1 MSKTAVRCSDRVSN
15 RVNRENGMIDTL
27 RYRLARVIL
36 VVALFGCP
44 AVSPSEDVYKDKT
57 LTFIVGYSPG
67 GTYDQYTRLVARH
80 IGKYLPGNPT
90 RIVENMPGAG
100 GIIAANHLYNRVKP
114 DGLTVAAWASPLI
127 LQHVMGNDAIKI
139 DGRKVGWVGIPG
151 PYDTAC
157 HFSEASGIKTM
168 DDWINSKRPLKISSI
183 GPGTSLSDVPKL
195 LKAALNLPLEM
206 VEGYKGGAEA
216 RLAVESGEVDGLC
229 ASWQAT
235 KVTWRSQIEAGKI
248 RVVLQATL
256 KSHPDLKKVP
266 LAINYAKSEE
276 ARILLRVADNVHVY
290 QFPYSV
296 APGTPP
302 DRLQLLQQAFVKTL
316 RDRDL
321 TAEAKK
327 ADLEVAPIDG
337 PTTTK
342 TFATLYELS
351 PTLVAQLKDL
361 LIPKR

>member
-1 MSKTAVRCSDRVSN
+1 MAYTIN
-15 RVNRENGMIDTL
+15 R
-27 RYRLARVIL
+27 RLA
-36 VVALFGCP
+36 ALTTA
-44 AVSPSEDVYKDKT
+44 AVLLGLAAATQAQDIYKDKT

-67 GTYDQYTRLVARH
+67 GTYDQYTRLIARH
-80 IGKYLPGNPT
+80 ISKYLPGNPT

-114 DGLTVAAWASPLI
+114 DGLTIAAWASPLV

-139 DGRKVGWVGIPG
+139 DGRKVGWVGVPA

-157 HFSEASGIKTM
+157 HFSQASGIRTM
-168 DDWINSKRPLKISSI
+168 DDWINSKRPMKISSI

-195 LKAALNLPLEM
+195 LKAALNLPIDM

-235 KVTWRSQIEAGKI
+235 KVTWRSHMESGKI
-248 RVVLQATL
+248 HVVLQATL
-256 KSHPDLKKVP
+256 QSHPDLKKVP
-266 LAINYAKSEE
+266 LAINYAKTEQ
-276 ARILLRVADNVHVY
+276 ARTLLKVADNVHVH

-302 DRLQLLQQAFVKTL
+302 DRLKILQQAFVKTL
-316 RDRDL
+316 RDKEL

-337 PTTTK
+337 PTTAK
-342 TFATLYELS
+342 AFASLYDLN
-351 PTLVAQLKDL
+351 PALIAQLKEI